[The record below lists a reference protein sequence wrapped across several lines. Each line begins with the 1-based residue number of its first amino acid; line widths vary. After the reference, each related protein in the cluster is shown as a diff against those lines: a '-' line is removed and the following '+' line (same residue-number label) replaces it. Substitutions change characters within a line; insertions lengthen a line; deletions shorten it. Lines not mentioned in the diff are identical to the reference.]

1 MASSS
6 RPTSRTT
13 SRASSSGP
21 VQAPQTGGSGRPG
34 PAAKPD
40 RRQNILMAAEKLF
53 GKYGFHGVSI
63 RDIADEA
70 GVPLALVGYYFGA
83 KQALYHAIFEH
94 WSGMINERLASLREA
109 MAQPPGDDRLTRLVD
124 AFIAPVIRLRASPE
138 GEYYALLMTRGLAL
152 QSEEEDAI
160 IREFFDPMARAFIDA
175 FHKALAEEFPGV
187 TRPLVAWC
195 YQFALGALLH
205 HISDARVHRLSDGEN
220 RPSDP
225 AMLPGLVAFITQ
237 GMRGAVMQAQASAAK
252 GDAP

>member
-6 RPTSRTT
+6 RTA
-13 SRASSSGP
+13 SRAARP
-21 VQAPQTGGSGRPG
+21 PADTGGRPG

-40 RRQNILMAAEKLF
+40 RRQNILLAAEKLF

-94 WSGMINERLASLREA
+94 WGGMINERLASLQEA
-109 MAQPPGDDRLTRLVD
+109 MAQPPDGERLTRLVN

-175 FHKALAEEFPGV
+175 FHKVLSEEFPGV

-205 HISDARVHRLSDGEN
+205 HIGDTRVHRLSDGEN
-220 RPSDP
+220 RPNDP
-225 AMLPGLVAFITQ
+225 AMLPGLVAFIAQ
-237 GMRGAVMQAQASAAK
+237 GMRGAVAQACTVKESR
-252 GDAP
+252 P